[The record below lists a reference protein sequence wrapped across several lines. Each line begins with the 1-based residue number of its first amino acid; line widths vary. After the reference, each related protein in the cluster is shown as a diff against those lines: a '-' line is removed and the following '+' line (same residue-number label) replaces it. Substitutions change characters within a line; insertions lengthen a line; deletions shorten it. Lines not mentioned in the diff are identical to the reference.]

1 MIKVTV
7 LQMEDVRCTFILDD
21 TKENNS
27 CGKYQVK
34 FEYKMSSGSSVSI
47 ENTTKEKGNQLYKR
61 LIEKGFCKFRNL
73 NEVSWYATLPNNTD
87 REEEWKVENGYFI
100 PIKSS
105 VLMSL

>member
-7 LQMEDVRCTFILDD
+7 LQMKGTRYTFILDD
-21 TKENNS
+21 TKKNS
-27 CGKYQVK
+27 ACGRYQVK
-34 FEYKMSSGSSVSI
+34 CEIMMNLGSSVHI
-47 ENTTKEKGNQLYKR
+47 ENTTKEKGNQLYKS
-61 LIEKGFCKFRNL
+61 LLEKGFHKFRNPR
-73 NEVSWYATLPNNTD
+73 EISWYATLPNNTG